1 MPSDKKIRVAIVG
14 LGFGAEFIPIY
25 QAHPNAE
32 MVAICRRNKAEL
44 DRCGDRYGIKVR
56 YADYNELLKDPNID
70 AVHINSPIPDHAPQ
84 SIAALK
90 AGKHVACT
98 VPMATSV
105 DECRQIVELQRRSGK
120 VYMMMETV
128 VYAREY
134 LFVKD
139 LYDKGELG
147 RIQFLRGSHQQDMD
161 GWPDYWPGLPPM
173 HYATHCVSPCLAI
186 LSQPGKPALAE
197 SVVCHGSGRIRE
209 DLIKRYNSPFAIET
223 ATFKIK
229 GSDVVAEVTRSL
241 FDTARQYRESFDVT
255 GSKKSFEW
263 QQVENEEPVIHT
275 KSSPEKPIPEP
286 EIPKRTKVPDFASR
300 LPEPIRKFTQPA
312 TIQDAEHLSF
322 LQGGGHGGS
331 HPHLAHNFLLAC
343 LGERPAFPD
352 APTSANWT
360 MVGICAHESA
370 MKGGERVAIPRF

>member
-1 MPSDKKIRVAIVG
+1 MANDKKIRVAIVG

-25 QAHPNAE
+25 QKHPHAE
-32 MVAICRRNKAEL
+32 IVAICRRNKKEL
-44 DRCGDRYGIKVR
+44 DACGEKFGIKGR
-56 YADYNELLKDPNID
+56 YTDYSKLLEDPNID

-84 SIAALK
+84 SLAALN
-90 AGKHVACT
+90 AGKHCACT

-105 DECRQIVELQRRSGK
+105 DECKAIVEAQRKSGK
-120 VYMMMETV
+120 VYTMMETV
-128 VYAREY
+128 VYSREY
-134 LFVKD
+134 LFVKE

-173 HYATHCVSPCLAI
+173 HYATHCVSPCLA
-186 LSQPGKPALAE
+186 LLGKHAE

-209 DLIKRYNSPFAIET
+209 DLIKRYNSPFALET

-229 GSDVVAEVTRSL
+229 DSDVIAEVTRSL
-241 FDTARQYRESFDVT
+241 FDTARQYRESFDAT
-255 GSKKSFEW
+255 GSKASFEW

-275 KSSPEKPIPEP
+275 KGLPEP
-286 EIPKRTKVPDFASR
+286 RIAKRVKVPDYADR
-300 LPEPIRKFTQPA
+300 LPEPIRRFTQPA
-312 TIQDAEHLSF
+312 AIQDAEHLSF

-331 HPHLAHNFLLAC
+331 HPHLAHMFLSAIR
-343 LGERPAFPD
+343 GERPPMPD

-370 MKGGERVAIPRF
+370 MKGGERVAIPTF